1 LLPRD
6 EAAAEG
12 DVGMQKAR
20 LIIGIRKGLY
30 DPETEMYSLP
40 TCFDSEQSAQRA
52 LQSVAREL
60 EGLPDTQ
67 LSVVRQRMVSLRPE
81 TYERYDEAGEFPRLY
96 EARKDEFQGFVLQ
109 IDIPNA
115 EELKK
120 IARRI
125 VDEHGLQVIDDGPAT
140 EKTLIFIA

>member
-1 LLPRD
+1 LLPTD

-12 DVGMQKAR
+12 EVGMQKAR
-20 LIIGIRKGLY
+20 LIIGIQKGLY
-30 DPETEMYSLP
+30 DPETEMYSFP

-67 LSVVRQRMVSLRPE
+67 LSVVRQRMVTLRPE
-81 TYERYDEAGEFPRLY
+81 GERYDEAGEFPRLY
-96 EARKDEFQGFVLQ
+96 EARKDEFQGYVLQ
-109 IDIPNA
+109 IDIPNT
-115 EELKK
+115 EELNK
-120 IARRI
+120 IARRV

-140 EKTLIFIA
+140 EKTLMFIA

>member
-1 LLPRD
+1 
-6 EAAAEG
+6 
-12 DVGMQKAR
+12 MQKAR

-52 LQSVAREL
+52 LQSMAREL
-60 EGLPDTQ
+60 DSLSDAQ
-67 LSVVRQRMVSLRPE
+67 LNVVCQRMVSLRPE
-81 TYERYDEAGEFPRLY
+81 TDARYDETGEFPRLY
-96 EARKDEFQGFVLQ
+96 EARKDEFQGYVIQ

-120 IARRI
+120 TARRI
-125 VDEHGLQVIDDGPAT
+125 VDEHSLQVIDEGPAT